1 MRYLSGVRSV
11 EPVRPGASEDERA
24 EDSAR
29 LASITRYDVVGRPPG
44 EALQG
49 LARLA
54 ASVTGMPL
62 SAIDL
67 VTDRE
72 QYQLATVGFTA
83 DVCAREDS
91 LCDVVLQEPGAVVVE
106 DMAVDPRFAGNPYV
120 DGARAAIRFY
130 ASQQLVTARGVV
142 IGRLCVFDTEP
153 REIDQARLDD
163 LRTVADSV
171 VDVLELSLRN
181 RELDGSNERLG
192 TFASRVSHDL
202 KTPLTSISM
211 TLQLLRDEM
220 DHEGRSPADAQ
231 ETRWLLD
238 KSIAASERLAHMVDS
253 VLSHAT
259 IDGQLDRTNVDLQ
272 RLVAEVLD
280 ELRVELGDASVEVE
294 PLPTVLGDAVH
305 LRTLLQNLV
314 SNAARYRHTDRPL
327 LVRIQAEQ
335 RGLMQHVTITDNGI
349 GIPREEQHRIFQ
361 RGVRGVADGGE
372 GGGAGIGLEICR
384 RVVEA
389 HAGTIGVVSD
399 GERGT
404 TVWFEL
410 PV

>member
-1 MRYLSGVRSV
+1 MRSV
-11 EPVRPGASEDERA
+11 EPVLPGASEDERA

-29 LASITRYDVVGRPPG
+29 LASITRYDVVGRPPS

-67 VTDRE
+67 VTDHE

-106 DMAVDPRFAGNPYV
+106 DMALDPRFAGNPFV
-120 DGARAAIRFY
+120 DGTRAAIRFY

-153 REIDQARLDD
+153 REIDQVRLDD

-181 RELDGSNERLG
+181 RELDGSNARLG
-192 TFASRVSHDL
+192 GFASRVSHDL

-220 DHEGRSPADAQ
+220 DVEERSGADA
-231 ETRWLLD
+231 EEVRWLLD
-238 KSIAASERLAHMVDS
+238 KSVAASERLAHMVDS

-259 IDGQLDRTNVDLQ
+259 IDGQLQRTNVDLQ
-272 RLVAEVLD
+272 RLVDEVLD
-280 ELRVELGDASVEVE
+280 DLRVELTDATVEVQ
-294 PLPTVLGDAVH
+294 PLPTVLGDPAH
-305 LRTLLQNLV
+305 LRTLVQNLV
-314 SNAARYRHTDRPL
+314 ENAARYRHPDRPL
-327 LVRIQAEQ
+327 RICVQAEQ
-335 RGLMQHVTITDNGI
+335 RGLMQHVTVSDNGT
-349 GIPREEQHRIFQ
+349 GIAVERQHRIFQ
-361 RGVRGVADGGE
+361 HGVRGVPE
-372 GGGAGIGLEICR
+372 GSGLAGAGIGLEICR

-389 HAGTIGVVSD
+389 HAGTIGVLSD
-399 GERGT
+399 GEHGT